1 MKLAKRIGLVLVS
14 VILICSIGIYFF
26 LRQSLA
32 PLDGELKLEGLSQK
46 VMVTRDAHGI
56 PHIKAESKLDALRAL
71 GFVMASERLFQMEL
85 SRRLTQGRLSELFGN
100 VALPS
105 DKLYRSLMLRR
116 STERIVKHL
125 KETKQFDQQVWNEM
139 EAYFDGIN
147 QYVRTQKPPY
157 EFALLGIKPEEF
169 VPMDAYIMAG
179 HMSYVFGIALK
190 ADPLM
195 TELSKKLSSEKFQA
209 LRADMLNHDTKTT
222 AKVNARVETALA
234 QIDFLN
240 LPHFEGS
247 NSWLI
252 APSRS
257 ASGKSIFANDPHIG
271 FSNPSIWV
279 EAHIQTP
286 EFELYGHYI
295 PLIPFAVL
303 GHTRHHAWGFTMS
316 VVDDMDLYHETL
328 DLKNKTVVFK
338 GQPQPY
344 QEWQEIIKVKGEP
357 DAVLDMIETSHGP
370 IMNHALETK
379 DLSLKWA
386 FHSKTNDLIQT
397 VRNMA
402 EAKTMAEFEKPLQ
415 RVTAPGLN
423 VMYADAENIAWWM
436 IGDIALKKNP
446 NSDLILDGASGN
458 DEYIKV
464 LPWKEHPHE
473 VNPASGVIITANSR
487 PDSFPA
493 RIRGDW
499 QPDDRFQTI
508 TKLLAEKQ
516 IWSAEEFKK
525 IQTLNF
531 NSNAAAIRGVLL
543 DELKLNSEEQKKYKE
558 VISAFKSWDLHSNID
573 SQGAAIFHLWSA
585 HTMRVI
591 LRDLTQG
598 ERDIYLMGAAPW
610 TAFKRILFNVDSPW
624 FEEIN
629 RSETVTQ
636 AFRDMVTQYP
646 TIPAWGKLHTI
657 EFYHPLGR
665 MKPLDKIFN
674 VGPYPAPGAYNEI
687 NNNKY
692 WSFAGA
698 DLKVTAGASTRR
710 IIDMA
715 QPEKSLGVNP
725 IGISG
730 HILSPFRADQV
741 QLFLKGEY
749 RDQLMDDKDIQ
760 NAKTHELVLTP
771 L

>member
-1 MKLAKRIGLVLVS
+1 M
-14 VILICSIGIYFF
+14 
-26 LRQSLA
+26 
-32 PLDGELKLEGLSQK
+32 DGELKLEGLSQK

-85 SRRLTQGRLSELFGN
+85 SRRLTQGRLSEIFGN

-116 STERIVKHL
+116 SAERIVQHL
-125 KETKQFDQQVWNEM
+125 KDTHQFDEQIWKEM

-157 EFALLGIKPEEF
+157 EFALLGMKPEEF
-169 VPMDAYIMAG
+169 VPMDAYILAG

-195 TELSKKLSSEKFQA
+195 TELSKKLSPEKFQA
-209 LRADMLNHDTKTT
+209 LRADMLNHDAKTT

-252 APSRS
+252 APFRS

-286 EFELYGHYI
+286 EFELYGHYL

-338 GQPQPY
+338 GKPQAY
-344 QEWQEIIKVKGEP
+344 EEWQEIIKVKNEP
-357 DAVLDMIETSHGP
+357 DVVLDMIETPHGP
-370 IMNHALETK
+370 VMNHSLETK

-464 LPWKEHPHE
+464 LPWKEHPHQ

-493 RIRGDW
+493 GIRGDW
-499 QPDDRFQTI
+499 QPEDRFQTI

-525 IQTLNF
+525 IQSLNF
-531 NSNAAAIRGVLL
+531 NSNAASIRGILL
-543 DELKLNSEEQKKYKE
+543 EELKLNAEEQEEYKD

-573 SQGAAIFHLWSA
+573 SQGAAIFHLWCASA
-585 HTMRVI
+585 MRVI
-591 LRDLTQG
+591 LKDLTQA

-610 TAFKRILFNVDSPW
+610 TAFKRILFNADSAW

-629 RSETVTQ
+629 RSQTVTQ
-636 AFRDMVTQYP
+636 AFRDMMAQFP
-646 TIPAWGKLHTI
+646 RIPVWGELHTI

-698 DLKVTAGASTRR
+698 DFKVTAGASTRR

-715 QPEKSLGVNP
+715 HPEKSFGVNP